1 MNKEELKQQLGDELC
16 KFCPW
21 QQGEIE
27 HPCNALC
34 EGVYCDDALDTF
46 IDENQGLFDDAE

>member
-1 MNKEELKQQLGDELC
+1 MNKEELKQQLDDELC
-16 KFCPW
+16 EFCPW

>member
-1 MNKEELKQQLGDELC
+1 MNKEELKQQLDDELC

-34 EGVYCDDALDTF
+34 EGVYCDDALDTNN
-46 IDENQGLFDDAE
+46 ERHYSTKCGL